1 MELVELQN
9 IWQDYDKKLSEN
21 TRINREILKLIL
33 TEKPKK
39 RVTRIKI
46 KAALWI
52 FSPVLFVS
60 LLLILNVQFNIS
72 TRFFIGL
79 SLFLPVYIINYLWDI
94 RYFKL
99 ICEIDFTKPVL
110 TIKKVITELEKY
122 KIKTTKIKYL
132 LMPLAMIGFLLMII
146 HKVTIQLDF
155 FSLIPIILI
164 VMVFFSSMYFT
175 FKYSIYEQYK
185 KLNKDI
191 DEIEKLERDL

>member
-21 TRINREILKLIL
+21 TRINKEILRLIL
-33 TEKPKK
+33 IEKPQ
-39 RVTRIKI
+39 RRLNWLKI

-60 LLLILNVQFNIS
+60 LILILNVQFNIS

-79 SLFLPVYIINYLWDI
+79 GLFLPVYIINYIWDI
-94 RYFKL
+94 RYFTL
-99 ICEIDFTKPVL
+99 IREIDFTMPVL
-110 TIKKVITELEKY
+110 SIKKVITELEKY
-122 KIKTTKIKYL
+122 KIKTTKIRYL

-146 HKVTIQLDF
+146 HKITIKLDF
-155 FSLIPIILI
+155 FSLLPLLLI
-164 VMVFFSSMYFT
+164 VLVFFSSMYIT
-175 FKYSIYEQYK
+175 FKYSIYKRYK

-191 DEIEKLERDL
+191 SEIEKLERD